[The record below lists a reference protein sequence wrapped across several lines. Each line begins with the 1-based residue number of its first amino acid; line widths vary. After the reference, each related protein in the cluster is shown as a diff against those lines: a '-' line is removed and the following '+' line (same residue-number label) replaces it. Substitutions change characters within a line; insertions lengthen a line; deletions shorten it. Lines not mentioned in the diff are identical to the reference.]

1 MPKTGMILV
10 GFAVFGFSAYASW
23 YGMPRETVSVVAA
36 ERALVASSQPVVP
49 PANAVPGQSQASAP
63 PASGDSMAAETES
76 DPAEEA
82 SAIDPAVAA
91 RYDSDNADYPTLDM
105 RLTEMNARRG
115 GRQFDPEAVVSAVS
129 RDSAWEVDDSI
140 ADELPLAAEDRTDG
154 REFIRFDPLKVESL
168 VAGDEMA
175 IQIAQVSASYRMT
188 VDRVQ
193 ANEDGTVTWYGHLA
207 DFDTDN
213 QVSLTRGESLT
224 YGGIHAPEGHFV
236 IEARDDKGWIVSGA
250 TLFKRHHD
258 PIIPP
263 ESARAGS

>member
-1 MPKTGMILV
+1 MPKTGLILV
-10 GFAVFGFSAYASW
+10 GFAVLGFSAYASW

-36 ERALVASSQPVVP
+36 EQAPVVSSQSAA
-49 PANAVPGQSQASAP
+49 PASNAALGQSQASAS
-63 PASGDSMAAETES
+63 ATDDSAAVEAES

-82 SAIDPAVAA
+82 SAVDPAIAA

-105 RLTEMNARRG
+105 RLMEMNARRD
-115 GRQFDPEAVVSAVS
+115 GRPFDPGAVVSAVS

-140 ADELPLAAEDRTDG
+140 ADALPLADEDRTDG

-175 IQIAQVSASYRMT
+175 VEIAQVNGSYRMT

-213 QVSLTRGESLT
+213 QVSLTRGDSLT
-224 YGGIHAPEGHFV
+224 YGGIHTPEGHFV

-258 PIIPP
+258 PIVPP